1 MSGKVRKFLFSVL
14 NREFYIRYYNIL
26 HCLGY
31 KADTRRLDDI
41 SNNRLKYVDVRG
53 IRLSFHYN
61 FNEIHISR
69 STPQDSLSVL
79 NIILS

>member
-1 MSGKVRKFLFSVL
+1 MNRKLVSGNVRKFLFSVL

-26 HCLGY
+26 HCFGY
-31 KADTRRLDDI
+31 EANTRRLDEI

-69 STPQDSLSVL
+69 PKP
-79 NIILS
+79 